1 MTNSKSS
8 KSVNSKSVNS
18 KSVKSLNFFNVS
30 KDVTYSDSKPN
41 IVILKLLLY

>member
-8 KSVNSKSVNS
+8 KSVNSKSA
-18 KSVKSLNFFNVS
+18 KSLNFFNVS
-30 KDVTYSDSKPN
+30 KDVTCSDSKPN

>member
-8 KSVNSKSVNS
+8 KSVNSKSA
-18 KSVKSLNFFNVS
+18 KSLNFFNVS

>member
-8 KSVNSKSVNS
+8 KLVNS

-30 KDVTYSDSKPN
+30 KDVTCSDSKPN